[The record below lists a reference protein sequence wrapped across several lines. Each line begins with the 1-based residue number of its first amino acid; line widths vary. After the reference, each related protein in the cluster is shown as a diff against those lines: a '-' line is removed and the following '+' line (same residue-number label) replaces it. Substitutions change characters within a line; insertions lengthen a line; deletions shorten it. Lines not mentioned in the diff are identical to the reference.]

1 MVRVL
6 GAGDDNVTA
15 LDVPAEDDLR
25 CGLAVFLAK
34 LGKQRLLKQRLVAVA
49 QRIPRLRH
57 DAALLQEGFQF
68 RLLMIGV
75 QLGL

>member
-1 MVRVL
+1 MLRIFR
-6 GAGDDNVTA
+6 AGNDNVA
-15 LDVPAEDDLR
+15 GLDVPAQDDLR

-34 LGKQRLLKQRLVAVA
+34 LGEQRLLKQRLVAVA
-49 QRIPRLRH
+49 QRIPCLRH
-57 DAALLQEGFQF
+57 DAVFLQKGFQF